1 MLVKIHSSYRRI
13 VTICDNELLGK
24 KFEEGKKAIEI
35 KESFFKGDE
44 KTEQEI
50 LKIIEESAGEDATF
64 NIVGE
69 NSVKV
74 ALKSGLI
81 QPEGIIKIQSV
92 PVALVLL

>member
-13 VTICDNELLGK
+13 VAICDNELLGK

-44 KTEQEI
+44 KTESEI
-50 LKIIEESAGEDATF
+50 LKIIEDSAGEDSTF
-64 NIVGE
+64 NIVGKD
-69 NSVKV
+69 SVNV

-81 QPEGIIKIQSV
+81 QPEGIIKIRGI
-92 PVALVLL
+92 PIALVLL

>member
-13 VTICDNELLGK
+13 VAICDNELLGK

-50 LKIIEESAGEDATF
+50 IKIIEDSTGEDATF
-64 NIVGE
+64 NIIGK
-69 NSVKV
+69 NSVNV
-74 ALKSGLI
+74 AIKSGLI
-81 QPEGIIKIQSV
+81 QPEGIITIQGI
-92 PVALVLL
+92 PIALVLL

>member
-13 VTICDNELLGK
+13 VAICDNELLGK

-50 LKIIEESAGEDATF
+50 IKIIEDST
-64 NIVGE
+64 
-69 NSVKV
+69 
-74 ALKSGLI
+74 
-81 QPEGIIKIQSV
+81 
-92 PVALVLL
+92 

>member
-13 VTICDNELLGK
+13 VAICDNELLGK